1 MLYMKFIVTESKLD
15 SIIDF
20 FISKELLGLKHK
32 RVPNPNGL
40 YNRDV
45 WYDDN
50 DNEVIII
57 LTLKKEYKD
66 SKSRI
71 TFGNSEVYLDDE
83 IYGLIFNI
91 FSMKTWEEIQ
101 SHLLKW
107 FEKHMNIKT
116 DEIMTFDD
124 NSYVY

>member
-1 MLYMKFIVTESKLD
+1 MKFIITESKMD
-15 SIIDF
+15 SLIDS

-32 RVPNPNGL
+32 RVPNPKAL

-71 TFGNSEVYLDDE
+71 AFGNSEVYLADDF
-83 IYGLIFNI
+83 YGYIFNL

-116 DEIMTFDD
+116 DEIMTFDS
-124 NSYVY
+124 NSYIY

>member
-1 MLYMKFIVTESKLD
+1 MKFIITESKLD
-15 SIIDF
+15 NIIDS
-20 FISKELLGLKHK
+20 FISKQLLGLKHK

-40 YNRDV
+40 YARDA

-50 DNEVIII
+50 DNEIII
-57 LTLKKEYKD
+57 VLTLKEKYKD
-66 SKSRI
+66 LKSRI
-71 TFGNSEVYLDDE
+71 AFGNSEVYLADDV
-83 IYGLIFNI
+83 YGLIFNL
-91 FSMKTWEEIQ
+91 FSMETWEEIQ

-124 NSYVY
+124 NEYIY

>member
-1 MLYMKFIVTESKLD
+1 MKFIITESKLD
-15 SIIDF
+15 NIIDS
-20 FISKELLGLKHK
+20 FIGELFLGLKHK

-40 YNRDV
+40 YHRDV

-57 LTLKKEYKD
+57 LTLNKEYKG

-71 TFGNSEVYLDDE
+71 AFGNSEVYLADDF
-83 IYGLIFNI
+83 YGYIFNL

-116 DEIMTFDD
+116 NEIMTFYD
-124 NSYVY
+124 NEYIY

>member
-1 MLYMKFIVTESKLD
+1 MKFILTESKLD
-15 SIIDF
+15 GIIDF
-20 FISKELLGLKHK
+20 FISEQLLGLKHK

-40 YNRDV
+40 YHRDV

-57 LTLKKEYKD
+57 LTLKEKYKD

-71 TFGNSEVYLDDE
+71 IFGNSEVYLADD
-83 IYGLIFNI
+83 IYGLIFNL
-91 FSMKTWEEIQ
+91 FSMKTFEEIQ

-107 FEKHMNIKT
+107 FEKHMNVKT
-116 DEIMTFDD
+116 GEIMTFYSNEDI
-124 NSYVY
+124 Y

>member
-1 MLYMKFIVTESKLD
+1 MLYMKFIITESKLD
-15 SIIDF
+15 NIIDS
-20 FISKELLGLKHK
+20 FISKQLLGLKHK

-40 YNRDV
+40 YYRDV

-71 TFGNSEVYLDDE
+71 IFGNSEVYLADE
-83 IYGLIFNI
+83 IYGLIFNL
-91 FSMKTWEEIQ
+91 FSMKTFEEIQ

-107 FEKHMNIKT
+107 FEEHMNIKT
-116 DEIMTFDD
+116 DEIMTYDS
-124 NSYVY
+124 NSYIY